1 MAAQDHAALVRSV
14 YTAYNDREFD
24 RAAAVVTDNYEWLM
38 TPTGQ
43 VFHGGDGMRE
53 YLAGWAEGFPDSQ
66 VEVTNVIVG
75 ENQAVVEFTGRGTH
89 SGTLATP
96 MGDIEATGQQA
107 ELHFCDVY
115 EIADGK
121 LRRGRSYFD
130 LATLMRQLGVVP

>member
-1 MAAQDHAALVRSV
+1 MAAQDHDALVRSV
-14 YTAYNDREFD
+14 YSAYNDREFE
-24 RAAAVVTDNYEWLM
+24 RAVAAVTDNYEWLM

-43 VFHGGDGMRE
+43 VFHGGDGMRA
-53 YLAGWAEGFPDSQ
+53 YLAGWAAGFPDSQ

-75 ENQAVVEFTGRGTH
+75 EDQAVVEFTGRGTH

-96 MGDIEATGQQA
+96 MGAIEATGQQV

-115 EIADGK
+115 EIAEGK

-130 LATLMRQLGVVP
+130 LATMMRQMGLAT

>member
-14 YTAYNDREFD
+14 YDAYNGRDFD
-24 RAAAVVTDNYEWLM
+24 RAAAAVADTYEWLM

-43 VFHGGDGMRE
+43 VFHGPDGMRQ
-53 YLAGWAEGFPDSQ
+53 YLAGWADGFPDSK

-75 ENQAVVEFTGRGTH
+75 DGQAVVEFTGRGVH
-89 SGTLATP
+89 SGTLVTP
-96 MGDIEATGQQA
+96 MGDIPATGKQA

-130 LATLMRQLGVVP
+130 LATLMRQLGLAT